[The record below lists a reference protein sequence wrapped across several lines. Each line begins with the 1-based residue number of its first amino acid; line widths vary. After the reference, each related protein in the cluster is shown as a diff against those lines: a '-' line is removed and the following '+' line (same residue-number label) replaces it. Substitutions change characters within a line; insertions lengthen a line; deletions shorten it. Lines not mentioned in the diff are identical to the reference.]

1 MAEKTLNAR
10 FQLKYDKLADWQK
23 TDVTGQG
30 ANLVLKKGEIAF
42 CEIPTNG
49 GNVGQETPP
58 AVMFKVGDGEKTFAQ
73 LPWGTGLAG
82 DVYDWA
88 GKYREINIQK
98 CERILVGKSVWY
110 SNWDTIDRDLNKIWK
125 KINAVDWQSLN
136 REDFAKKIAKLFSAI
151 WQVHPFREGNT
162 RTTVMMIALFVEHYG
177 YYFDYEL
184 ISSSAGYVRNAFVL
198 SCLGEYSEFEHL
210 EKILI
215 DAISNEPIED
225 TDIDGLESKT
235 KETKYKKYYTGDY
248 KPTPHEYV
256 KD

>member
-1 MAEKTLNAR
+1 MS
-10 FQLKYDKLADWQK
+10 KYDIYLQD
-23 TDVTGQG
+23 
-30 ANLVLKKGEIAF
+30 NSNVLKNKLGITDENALDKAESMMVRTRMALLYNSGF
-42 CEIPTNG
+42 SEFST
-49 GNVGQETPP
+49 
-58 AVMFKVGDGEKTFAQ
+58 
-73 LPWGTGLAG
+73 TGICKLHKILFG

-110 SNWDTIDRDLNKIWK
+110 SNWDTIDKDLNKIWK

-136 REDFAKKIAKLFSAI
+136 REDFAKKIAKLFSAV

-162 RTTVMMIALFVEHYG
+162 RTTVMLIALFVEHYG

-215 DAISNEPIED
+215 DAISSEPIED
-225 TDIDGLESKT
+225 TDIDDLESKT

-256 KD
+256 ED

>member
-1 MAEKTLNAR
+1 MS
-10 FQLKYDKLADWQK
+10 KYDIYLQD
-23 TDVTGQG
+23 
-30 ANLVLKKGEIAF
+30 NSNVLKNRLGI
-42 CEIPTNG
+42 TD
-49 GNVGQETPP
+49 ET
-58 AVMFKVGDGEKTFAQ
+58 ALDKAESMMVRTRMALLYNSSFSDFSAIGICKLHKILF
-73 LPWGTGLAG
+73 G

-98 CERILVGKSVWY
+98 RERILVGKSVWY
-110 SNWDTIDRDLNKIWK
+110 SNWDTIDRDLNKIWNM
-125 KINAVDWQSLN
+125 INAVDWQSLN
-136 REDFAKKIAKLFSAI
+136 QETFAKKVAQLFSAI

-162 RTTVMMIALFVEHYG
+162 RTTVMLIALFVEHYG

-225 TDIDGLESKT
+225 IDIGDSKSKT
-235 KETKYKKYYTGDY
+235 KETKYKKYYTADY

-256 KD
+256 EG

>member
-1 MAEKTLNAR
+1 MS
-10 FQLKYDKLADWQK
+10 KYDIYLQD
-23 TDVTGQG
+23 
-30 ANLVLKKGEIAF
+30 NSNVLKNRLGITDENALDKAESMMVRTRMALLYNSGFSEFSTIGICKLHKILF
-42 CEIPTNG
+42 
-49 GNVGQETPP
+49 
-58 AVMFKVGDGEKTFAQ
+58 
-73 LPWGTGLAG
+73 G

-110 SNWDTIDRDLNKIWK
+110 SNWDTIDKDLNKIWK

-198 SCLGEYSEFEHL
+198 SCLGDYSEFEHL

-235 KETKYKKYYTGDY
+235 KETKYKKYYIGDY

-256 KD
+256 ED

>member
-1 MAEKTLNAR
+1 MS
-10 FQLKYDKLADWQK
+10 KYDIYLQD
-23 TDVTGQG
+23 
-30 ANLVLKKGEIAF
+30 NSNVLKNRLGITDENALDKAESMMVRTRMALLYNSGFSEF
-42 CEIPTNG
+42 ST
-49 GNVGQETPP
+49 
-58 AVMFKVGDGEKTFAQ
+58 
-73 LPWGTGLAG
+73 TGICKLHKILFG

-110 SNWDTIDRDLNKIWK
+110 SNWDTIDKDLNKIWK

-215 DAISNEPIED
+215 DAISSKPIED
-225 TDIDGLESKT
+225 TDIDDLESKT

-256 KD
+256 ED

>member
-1 MAEKTLNAR
+1 MS
-10 FQLKYDKLADWQK
+10 KYDIYLQD
-23 TDVTGQG
+23 
-30 ANLVLKKGEIAF
+30 NSNVLKNKLGITDENALDKAESMMVRTRMALLYNSGFSEFSTIGICKLHKIF
-42 CEIPTNG
+42 
-49 GNVGQETPP
+49 
-58 AVMFKVGDGEKTFAQ
+58 F
-73 LPWGTGLAG
+73 G

-125 KINAVDWQSLN
+125 KINAVDWQSLY

-256 KD
+256 ED

>member
-1 MAEKTLNAR
+1 MS
-10 FQLKYDKLADWQK
+10 KYDIYLQD
-23 TDVTGQG
+23 
-30 ANLVLKKGEIAF
+30 NSNVLKNKLGITDENALDKAESMMVRTRMALLYNSGFSEFSTIGICKLHKILF
-42 CEIPTNG
+42 
-49 GNVGQETPP
+49 
-58 AVMFKVGDGEKTFAQ
+58 
-73 LPWGTGLAG
+73 G

-110 SNWDTIDRDLNKIWK
+110 SNWDTIDKDLNKIWK

-136 REDFAKKIAKLFSAI
+136 REDFAKKITKLFSAI

-162 RTTVMMIALFVEHYG
+162 RTTVMLIALFVEHYG

-256 KD
+256 ED

>member
-1 MAEKTLNAR
+1 MS
-10 FQLKYDKLADWQK
+10 KYDIYLQD
-23 TDVTGQG
+23 
-30 ANLVLKKGEIAF
+30 NSNVLKNKLGITDENALDKAESMMVRTRMALLYNSGF
-42 CEIPTNG
+42 SEFST
-49 GNVGQETPP
+49 
-58 AVMFKVGDGEKTFAQ
+58 
-73 LPWGTGLAG
+73 TGICKLHKILFG

-110 SNWDTIDRDLNKIWK
+110 SNWDTIDKDLNKIWK

-136 REDFAKKIAKLFSAI
+136 REDFAKKITKLFSAI

-256 KD
+256 ED

>member
-1 MAEKTLNAR
+1 MS
-10 FQLKYDKLADWQK
+10 KYDIYLQD
-23 TDVTGQG
+23 
-30 ANLVLKKGEIAF
+30 NSNVLKNKLGITDENALDKAESMMVRTRMALLYNSGFSEFSTIGICKLHKILF
-42 CEIPTNG
+42 
-49 GNVGQETPP
+49 
-58 AVMFKVGDGEKTFAQ
+58 
-73 LPWGTGLAG
+73 G

-110 SNWDTIDRDLNKIWK
+110 SNWDTIDKDLNKIWK
-125 KINAVDWQSLN
+125 KINAVDWQSLY

-215 DAISNEPIED
+215 EAISNEPIED

-256 KD
+256 ED

>member
-1 MAEKTLNAR
+1 MS
-10 FQLKYDKLADWQK
+10 KYDIYLQD
-23 TDVTGQG
+23 
-30 ANLVLKKGEIAF
+30 NSNVLKNRLGITDENALDKAESMMVRTRMALLYNSGFSEF
-42 CEIPTNG
+42 ST
-49 GNVGQETPP
+49 
-58 AVMFKVGDGEKTFAQ
+58 
-73 LPWGTGLAG
+73 TGICKLHKILFG

-110 SNWDTIDRDLNKIWK
+110 SNWDTIDKDLNKIWK

-136 REDFAKKIAKLFSAI
+136 REDFAKKIAKLFSAL

-162 RTTVMMIALFVEHYG
+162 RTTIMMIALFVEHYG

-225 TDIDGLESKT
+225 TDIGDLVSKT

-256 KD
+256 ED